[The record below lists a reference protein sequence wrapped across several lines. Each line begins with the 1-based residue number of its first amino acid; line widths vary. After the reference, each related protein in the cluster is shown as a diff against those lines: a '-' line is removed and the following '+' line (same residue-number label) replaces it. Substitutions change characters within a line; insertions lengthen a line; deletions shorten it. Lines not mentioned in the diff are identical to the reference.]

1 MRSSLSLLRYAK
13 SGHVT
18 RRAPLKP
25 QRPRARAPLLL
36 VALTLG
42 VGAASVGLA
51 RKDMGDKHRPT
62 PETLGAS
69 KAPAALEAGSE
80 LSTEEIIERAERL
93 HEQAQAEHNGGAVKG
108 DSNKASKSDTHTGKT
123 SSAPAGAPA
132 AESVKL
138 AAAPT
143 TTRAVKVAVTDR
155 VRRGETLSIALRR
168 HGVSMEQVNLLVQG
182 LKGVLDVRSIRPG
195 DAYTIAEQV
204 KVKAGDDKPT
214 TPSSMGRFEF
224 RPKSLAYGP
233 TKIVADLVKGT
244 EGGEKYL
251 AEKQVTPIESKVVAV
266 SGDVDSSLYVS
277 MKAGGEGAALVNK
290 FADVFAWNID
300 FYRETHKGD
309 TWKVIVEKQY
319 AEGRFIGY
327 GKVLAAEYVNAGTV
341 HRGFDFKSADGKVQ
355 GIFDETGDSLERTFL
370 KSPMEVTRVTSR
382 FGQRFHPVLK
392 RWKAH
397 NGIDYGAPTGT
408 PFWAVADGT
417 VIEAHYSKTAG
428 NMVVL
433 RHAQGYTT
441 EYFHASRFAPGLK
454 VGQKVKQRQVIAYV
468 GNTGR
473 STGPHL
479 HFGMRQHGNHVD
491 PKKQKW
497 PAANPVP
504 SRYIPEYVKAIAALR
519 AELEALE
526 VS

>member
-13 SGHVT
+13 SGHVI

-25 QRPRARAPLLL
+25 RRSRSRAPLLL
-36 VALTLG
+36 IALILG
-42 VGAASVGLA
+42 VGVASVGLA
-51 RKDMGDKHRPT
+51 RKDSRDRPPLST
-62 PETLGAS
+62 ETLGSAE
-69 KAPAALEAGSE
+69 ARAADGTGDLT
-80 LSTEEIIERAERL
+80 TEELIERAERL
-93 HEQAQAEHNGGAVKG
+93 HREAQAQQTGTAPAGQHG
-108 DSNKASKSDTHTGKT
+108 DKASKGNAQTKGKT
-123 SSAPAGAPA
+123 TSELET
-132 AESVKL
+132 AEPVKL
-138 AAAPT
+138 AAAPVT
-143 TTRAVKVAVTDR
+143 PRAVKVAVTDR

-168 HGVSMEQVNLLVQG
+168 HGVSMEQVNLLVRG
-182 LKGVLDVRSIRPG
+182 LKGVLDVRGIRPG

-204 KVKAGDDKPT
+204 MVKPGDDKPNK
-214 TPSSMGRFEF
+214 PSSMGRFEF

-233 TKIVADLVKGT
+233 TKIIADLVKGA
-244 EGGEKYL
+244 EGGKKYL

-277 MKAGGEGAALVNK
+277 MKSGGEGAALVNK

-341 HRGFDFKSADGKVQ
+341 HRGFNFKSTDGKVV
-355 GIFDETGDSLERTFL
+355 GIFDEGGDSLERTFL

-392 RWKAH
+392 RWKSH
-397 NGIDYGAPTGT
+397 NGIDYGAPRGT

-417 VIEAHYSKTAG
+417 VVEARYSRTAG

-441 EYFHASRFAPGLK
+441 EYFHASRFAKGIK
-454 VGQKVKQRQVIAYV
+454 VGQKVKQRQIIAYV
-468 GNTGR
+468 GSTGR

-479 HFGMRQHGNHVD
+479 HFGMRKHGSHVD

-497 PAANPVP
+497 PAAHPVP
-504 SRYIPEYVKAIAALR
+504 SSYIPEYVKAIAALR

-526 VS
+526 IS